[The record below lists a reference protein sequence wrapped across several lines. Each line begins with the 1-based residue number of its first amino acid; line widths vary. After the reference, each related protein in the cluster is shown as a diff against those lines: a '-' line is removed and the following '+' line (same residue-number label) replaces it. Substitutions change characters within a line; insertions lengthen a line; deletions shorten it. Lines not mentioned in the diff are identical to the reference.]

1 MAPHIGLV
9 VLARRFGGCLLF
21 LVLVIFNSG
30 SMTKH
35 RPAFNQL
42 VVFGDSLSDMGNAGR
57 FSNGPV
63 WTERLAQELGLPLR
77 PSDRGGQNFAV
88 GGALVE
94 AGPQSLR
101 AQVDK
106 FLNMTP
112 HSGPALYIVWGGA
125 NDVFAA
131 MEQPDPLTKLNE
143 AAASLQGIV
152 ADLIAHGASDL
163 LVPNLPDVGIT
174 PEVRAKGVKAVEEA
188 RQLTEHLNLAV
199 ERRLKTLRSSTTRY
213 RIYRLDVAAMARQA
227 LSDPESFGL
236 TDTSTPCRESGRCR
250 NHLFWDQIHPTTDAH
265 ARLAEAALDTIA
277 RQPTR

>member
-1 MAPHIGLV
+1 MA
-9 VLARRFGGCLLF
+9 RFGGCLLF
-21 LVLVIFNSG
+21 VVLVVFNG
-30 SMTKH
+30 SSMSKH
-35 RPAFNQL
+35 RPAFDQL

-63 WTERLAQELGLPLR
+63 WTERLAQSLGLPLR

-94 AGPQSLR
+94 VGPHSLR

-106 FLNMTP
+106 FLKLTP
-112 HSGPALYIVWGGA
+112 PSGPALYIVWGGA

-131 MEQPDPLTKLNE
+131 MEQPDPLTKLND

-174 PEVRAKGVKAVEEA
+174 PEVRAKGSKAVEEA
-188 RQLTEHLNLAV
+188 LRLTEHLNLAI
-199 ERRLKTLRSSTTRY
+199 ERSLATLRPSVTRY
-213 RIYRLDVAAMARQA
+213 RVYRLDVEAMARQA
-227 LSDPESFGL
+227 LSDPGSFGL

-250 NHLFWDQIHPTTDAH
+250 NHLFWDEIHPTTDAH
-265 ARLAEAALDTIA
+265 ARLAQAALDTIA
-277 RQPTR
+277 LQAAR

>member
-1 MAPHIGLV
+1 MARHIMRV
-9 VLARRFGGCLLF
+9 AQRFGGCLLF
-21 LVLVIFNSG
+21 VILVIFNSS
-30 SMTKH
+30 SMH
-35 RPAFNQL
+35 QPAFDQL
-42 VVFGDSLSDMGNAGR
+42 VVFGDSLSDIGNAGR

-63 WTERLAQELGLPLR
+63 WTERLAKALGLSLR

-94 AGPQSLR
+94 VGPHSLR

-106 FLNMTP
+106 FLKLTP
-112 HSGPALYIVWGGA
+112 PPGSTLYIVWGGA

-131 MEQPDPLTKLNE
+131 MDQPDPLTDLNA

-152 ADLIAHGASDL
+152 TDLIAHGASDL

-174 PEVRAKGVKAVEEA
+174 PEIRAKGSKTVEEA
-188 RQLTEHLNLAV
+188 GRLTQHLNLAV
-199 ERRLKTLRSSTTRY
+199 ESKLKTLRPSTTKY
-213 RIYRLDVAAMARQA
+213 RLYHLDVAAMARQA

-236 TDTSTPCRESGRCR
+236 SDTSTPCRESGRCR

-277 RQPTR
+277 LQPTR